1 MVNRV
6 LTSPYLWWFHRDL
19 SAGGSLPGR
28 IESAGVSDMAMT
40 ASSGLAQGTGHV
52 SAAGQAE
59 RSPFVRTT
67 ELLAPYQPGKPLIT
81 LSLGEPQHPVPDF
94 VGPVLAK
101 HTAEFG
107 RYPMARGIEPFRRS
121 AANWLSTRFHLP
133 RAIDPESEIL
143 VLNGSREG
151 LFFAAITA
159 ARYVGARR
167 GRPAILVPNPF
178 YPAYGA
184 GARAAGCE
192 TIYLPTT
199 LGNGFLPDLDA
210 LDDATLA
217 RTVAIFIASP
227 ANPQGAVASPDYFTR
242 LKKLAD
248 RYGFM
253 ILSDEC
259 YSEIYTREAPGSML
273 ECAGPDFSRVV
284 AFQSL
289 SKRSNLPGMRVGF
302 AAGDRKFLAAF
313 HELRNVAAPQVP
325 VPLQHVATAAYND
338 EVHVE
343 ENRRLYR
350 IKFDLADQILGPR
363 YGYKRPAGGFCVWL
377 DVSELGGDEAVAVK
391 LYRDAGVR
399 VIPGSYLSRL
409 QNDGFN
415 PGAGYIRLALVSDSE
430 STAEALHRLVEIL
443 D

>member
-1 MVNRV
+1 
-6 LTSPYLWWFHRDL
+6 
-19 SAGGSLPGR
+19 
-28 IESAGVSDMAMT
+28 MT
-40 ASSGLAQGTGHV
+40 ASSGMAQGAGDV
-52 SAAGQAE
+52 ASAGQAE

-67 ELLAPYQPGKPLIT
+67 ELLAPYQPAKPLIT
-81 LSLGEPQHPVPDF
+81 LSVGEPQHPVPDF
-94 VGPVLAK
+94 VGPVLAR

-107 RYPMARGIEPFRRS
+107 RYPMAKGIEPFRR
-121 AANWLSTRFHLP
+121 AVATWLGSRFQLP
-133 RAIDPESEIL
+133 RPVDPESEVM

-159 ARYVGARR
+159 ARYVAPRK
-167 GRPAILVPNPF
+167 GRPAVLMPNPF

-192 TIYLPTT
+192 QIYLPTT
-199 LGNGFLPDLDA
+199 LSNGFLPDLDSI
-210 LDDATLA
+210 DEATLA
-217 RTVAIFIASP
+217 RTVAFFLASP
-227 ANPQGAVASPDYFTR
+227 ANPQGSVASRAYFTR
-242 LKKLAD
+242 LKQLAD
-248 RYGFM
+248 RHGFM

-273 ECAGPDFSRVV
+273 ECAGPDFTNVV

-302 AAGDRKFLAAF
+302 AAGDRKFMAAF
-313 HELRNVAAPQVP
+313 LELRNVAAPQVP
-325 VPLQHVATAAYND
+325 VPLQHVAVAAYGD
-338 EVHVE
+338 EAHVE

-350 IKFDLADQILGPR
+350 IKFDLADQILGSR

-377 DVSELGGDEAVAVK
+377 DVSDRGGDEATTVR

-399 VIPGSYLSRL
+399 VIPGSYLARE
-409 QNDGFN
+409 QNDGSN

-430 STAEALHRLVEIL
+430 STAEAMHRLVETL
-443 D
+443 G

>member
-1 MVNRV
+1 
-6 LTSPYLWWFHRDL
+6 
-19 SAGGSLPGR
+19 
-28 IESAGVSDMAMT
+28 MAMT
-40 ASSGLAQGTGHV
+40 ASSGLAQGAGNV

-101 HTAEFG
+101 HIADFG
-107 RYPMARGIEPFRRS
+107 RYPLAKGIEPFRH
-121 AANWLSTRFHLP
+121 AVAKWLSSRFTLP
-133 RAIDPESEIL
+133 RAVDPESEVL

-159 ARYVGARR
+159 ARHVGNRK
-167 GRPAILVPNPF
+167 GRPAILMPNPF

-192 TIYLPTT
+192 QVYLPTT
-199 LGNGFLPDLDA
+199 VANGFLPDLDS
-210 LDDATLA
+210 LDDTLLA
-217 RTVAIFIASP
+217 RTVAFYIASP
-227 ANPQGAVASPDYFTR
+227 ANPQGAVATREYFAR
-242 LKKLAD
+242 LKQLAD
-248 RYGFM
+248 RFGFF

-259 YSEIYTREAPGSML
+259 YSEIYTKDAPGSAL
-273 ECAGPDFSRVV
+273 ECAGPDFANVV
-284 AFQSL
+284 VFQSL

-302 AAGDRKFLAAF
+302 AAGDRKFLTAF
-313 HELRNVAAPQVP
+313 LELRNVAAPQVP
-325 VPLQHVATAAYND
+325 VPLQQVAVAAYGD
-338 EVHVE
+338 EAHVE
-343 ENRRLYR
+343 ENRKLYR
-350 IKFDLADQILGPR
+350 IKFDLADQILGNR
-363 YGYKRPAGGFCVWL
+363 YGYARPAGGFCVWL
-377 DVSELGGDEAVAVK
+377 DVSDRGGDEATCVK

-399 VIPGSYLSRL
+399 VIPGSYLARL
-409 QNDGFN
+409 QDDGSN

-430 STAEALHRLVEIL
+430 STAEALHRLVETL